1 MLCTSPLTELLRV
14 QRIPVSPS
22 IITCVPYN
30 TRNYWHSVELHPT
43 KLRGETAYISMCSVS

>member
-1 MLCTSPLTELLRV
+1 MLCTQSPHGAATCPA
-14 QRIPVSPS
+14 IPVSPS